1 MHSHVWQFM
10 LSSICNKNVDDT
22 IVQIGPISTINFTK
36 LAEINL
42 NNLHIFAARVWGIG
56 ECITFKWKEG
66 SVERR
71 GLDKAAEDRLARFL
85 FILCSETIQQKM
97 GRNA

>member
-1 MHSHVWQFM
+1 M
-10 LSSICNKNVDDT
+10 LSSIWNKNVDDT
-22 IVQIGPISTINFTK
+22 NWPNICNLTK
-36 LAEINL
+36 LAKIYF

-85 FILCSETIQQKM
+85 FILCSETIRWKM
-97 GRNA
+97 SECWY